1 MTLPAP
7 ALPTAV
13 QPAAVQPAA
22 VPLTAV
28 SLTAVRSAAA
38 VSPAAARAR
47 PAHCYPAAGL
57 RVSATRPPHSRVPA
71 ARKNDGQITD
81 WALAAGGGDR
91 GRRHGSSGRP
101 TRIVRRFVAYLS
113 SDAPGA
119 DDLAQETYLRAMSG
133 LARFAG
139 RSCAR
144 TWLMSI
150 ARRVVIDRH
159 RAAAVRPRTADTADW
174 QTAAERAQPRHLPGF
189 EESAA
194 VLDALRRLDPDRR
207 QAFVLTQLLGASY
220 EEAAALAGC
229 PIGTVRSRVARARRE
244 LAGQWRAEPADP
256 AGLVRAGQGCPADPD
271 RVHGVRCLPCSASL
285 EQGRHHPSRRC
296 RNARIAPRSGR
307 SSAWR

>member
-7 ALPTAV
+7 ALP
-13 QPAAVQPAA
+13 AAQAAA
-22 VPLTAV
+22 VPLA
-28 SLTAVRSAAA
+28 AVRSAAPA
-38 VSPAAARAR
+38 PAAAAVPPAAAPPAR
-47 PAHCYPAAGL
+47 PTVSRPPVL
-57 RVSATRPPHSRVPA
+57 RVSATRPPHPRVPA
-71 ARKNDGQITD
+71 ARQNDGQITD

-91 GRRHGSSGRP
+91 EAADRFVRA
-101 TRIVRRFVAYLS
+101 TYEDVRRFVAYLS

-194 VLDALRRLDPDRR
+194 VLDALRRLDPARR

-220 EEAAALAGC
+220 EEAAAAAGC

-256 AGLVRAGQGCPADPD
+256 ADLVRAG
-271 RVHGVRCLPCSASL
+271 
-285 EQGRHHPSRRC
+285 
-296 RNARIAPRSGR
+296 
-307 SSAWR
+307 

>member
-1 MTLPAP
+1 MKPAVPVRPEPAPPAP
-7 ALPTAV
+7 AP
-13 QPAAVQPAA
+13 PAPA
-22 VPLTAV
+22 P
-28 SLTAVRSAAA
+28 
-38 VSPAAARAR
+38 R
-47 PAHCYPAAGL
+47 PAGL
-57 RVSATRPPHSRVPA
+57 RPPGPRQRGAHPADTRPPGPRVPDASGAPPGLKGPDGSRVQPGSRGPDGPRSSDSSRGPA
-71 ARKNDGQITD
+71 ARRNDGQITD

-91 GRRHGSSGRP
+91 EAADRFVRA
-101 TRIVRRFVAYLS
+101 TYEDVRRFVTYLS

-189 EESAA
+189 EEYGA
-194 VLDALRRLDPDRR
+194 VLDALRRLDPARR

-220 EEAAALAGC
+220 AEAAATACC
-229 PIGTVRSRVARARRE
+229 PVGTVRSRVARARRE
-244 LAGQWRAEPADP
+244 LAGQWRAEPEEGGP
-256 AGLVRAGQGCPADPD
+256 GAG
-271 RVHGVRCLPCSASL
+271 
-285 EQGRHHPSRRC
+285 
-296 RNARIAPRSGR
+296 
-307 SSAWR
+307 

>member
-1 MTLPAP
+1 M
-7 ALPTAV
+7 
-13 QPAAVQPAA
+13 
-22 VPLTAV
+22 
-28 SLTAVRSAAA
+28 
-38 VSPAAARAR
+38 
-47 PAHCYPAAGL
+47 
-57 RVSATRPPHSRVPA
+57 SATRPPRPRVPA
-71 ARKNDGQITD
+71 ARQNDGQITD

-91 GRRHGSSGRP
+91 EAADRFVRA
-101 TRIVRRFVAYLS
+101 TYEDVRRFVAYLS

-159 RAAAVRPRTADTADW
+159 RAAAVRPRTAATADW

-194 VLDALRRLDPDRR
+194 VLDALRRLDPARR

-220 EEAAALAGC
+220 EEAAAAAGC

-244 LAGQWRAEPADP
+244 LAGQWRAEPAEP
-256 AGLVRAGQGCPADPD
+256 APGAAR
-271 RVHGVRCLPCSASL
+271 GVSCGS
-285 EQGRHHPSRRC
+285 
-296 RNARIAPRSGR
+296 
-307 SSAWR
+307 

>member
-7 ALPTAV
+7 ALPAAV
-13 QPAAVQPAA
+13 HPAAVHPAA
-22 VPLTAV
+22 VPLTAA
-28 SLTAVRSAAA
+28 SPPAAA
-38 VSPAAARAR
+38 SPAAAPPAR
-47 PAHCYPAAGL
+47 PAVTRPPVL
-57 RVSATRPPHSRVPA
+57 RVSATRPPHPRVPV
-71 ARKNDGQITD
+71 ARQNDGQITD

-91 GRRHGSSGRP
+91 EAADRFVRA
-101 TRIVRRFVAYLS
+101 TYEDVRRFVAYLS

-256 AGLVRAGQGCPADPD
+256 ADLVRAG
-271 RVHGVRCLPCSASL
+271 
-285 EQGRHHPSRRC
+285 
-296 RNARIAPRSGR
+296 
-307 SSAWR
+307 

>member
-7 ALPTAV
+7 ALPTAG
-13 QPAAVQPAA
+13 PPT
-22 VPLTAV
+22 TAP
-28 SLTAVRSAAA
+28 
-38 VSPAAARAR
+38 PAAAPLVRAPAPR
-47 PAHCYPAAGL
+47 PPAI
-57 RVSATRPPHSRVPA
+57 RVSATRPAHPRLPA
-71 ARKNDGQITD
+71 ARQNDGQITD

-91 GRRHGSSGRP
+91 EAADRFVRA
-101 TRIVRRFVAYLS
+101 TYEDVRRFVAYLS

-119 DDLAQETYLRAMSG
+119 DDLAQETYLRAMGG

-174 QTAAERAQPRHLPGF
+174 QIAAERAQPRQLPGF
-189 EESAA
+189 EESVA
-194 VLDALRRLDPDRR
+194 VLDALSRLDPARR

-220 EEAAALAGC
+220 EEAAAAAGC

-244 LAGQWRAEPADP
+244 LAGQWRAEPAEAHRGPLP
-256 AGLVRAGQGCPADPD
+256 A
-271 RVHGVRCLPCSASL
+271 SA
-285 EQGRHHPSRRC
+285 
-296 RNARIAPRSGR
+296 
-307 SSAWR
+307 